1 MAGDPRRSRG
11 ADDGRQT
18 QAAPAHGRR
27 RGINLARLLDEPG
40 PIDPAAWAHGASF
53 LPRTETGA
61 RVEADTGRA
70 FERPLCGGTLR
81 FMLLLD

>member
-1 MAGDPRRSRG
+1 VALMTGAKPRPHRRMGGGAGSTLHASSTNPDRSTLPNGRMARASC
-11 ADDGRQT
+11 
-18 QAAPAHGRR
+18 
-27 RGINLARLLDEPG
+27 PG
-40 PIDPAAWAHGASF
+40 P
-53 LPRTETGA
+53 RTGA